1 MMFRKQTNSSVSELR
16 VQEGDSSKDKDT
28 LVGID
33 AIIPGGSSHDSH
45 DMP

>member
-1 MMFRKQTNSSVSELR
+1 MFRKQTNSMVSQLR
-16 VQEGDSSKDKDT
+16 VQEGDSSTDNDG

-33 AIIPGGSSHDSH
+33 AIIPGGSNDSH